1 MVPDIGLGELLV
13 VAIVVLLV
21 TKPEDLPVVMHR
33 FGVVVAHLR
42 AFVGGIWGGWQE
54 NMGMRDVLRDVTP
67 GKDKE

>member
-54 NMGMRDVLRDVTP
+54 NMGMREVLRDVTP
-67 GKDKE
+67 GKDKK